1 MNRSLGRDAQTGAW
15 LLSTHDDKIFD
26 GPAERSVRLKSGS
39 FRVIAFQI
47 RVPSFGTPIELRVP
61 SVDLRKTSDLSSR
74 DLSTSA

>member
-1 MNRSLGRDAQTGAW
+1 
-15 LLSTHDDKIFD
+15 
-26 GPAERSVRLKSGS
+26 VRLKSGS